1 MKKHK
6 IFIANWK
13 MNFFPDEVHDYFNL
27 FTDIFNE
34 KEFNDKSLYI
44 GFATPFP
51 YLYESRCFLDKS
63 VKVDY
68 RLETGAQDCSAF
80 PHPGAYTGEVSAQ
93 MIKTCRAGF
102 VIIGHSERRK
112 YLNENSAFLKEK
124 IQRALEADLKIIF
137 CVGEND
143 AERKN
148 HKHFEVV
155 KKQLQEV
162 LAEIKFK
169 SDSLIIA
176 YEPVWAIG
184 TGNNASPNQV
194 SEMFDYIQHV
204 LTEKK
209 IVIDLKDIPI
219 LYGGSANSANAPELY
234 AIPNVGG
241 FLVGSASLKPH
252 EFKNII
258 LGCLKSSFT

>member
-6 IFIANWK
+6 IFISNWK
-13 MNFFPDEVHDYFNL
+13 MNFFPDEVHDYFNVL
-27 FTDIFNE
+27 SHILSE
-34 KEFNDKSLYI
+34 KEFNDKALYI
-44 GFATPFP
+44 GFALPFP
-51 YLYESRCFLDKS
+51 YLYESRSLLDKS
-63 VKVDY
+63 LKIDNH
-68 RLETGAQDCSAF
+68 LETGAQDCSAY
-80 PHPGAYTGEVSAQ
+80 PHPGAYTGEVSSQ
-93 MIKTCRAGF
+93 MIKACRADF

-112 YLNENSAFLKEK
+112 YLNENSTILREK
-124 IQRALEADLKIIF
+124 IQRAQEADLKVIY

-148 HKHFEVV
+148 NKHFEVV
-155 KKQLQEV
+155 EKQLEEV
-162 LAEIKFK
+162 LTEIKFK
-169 SDSLIIA
+169 NNSLIIA

-194 SEMFDYIQHV
+194 SEMFDFIQYV
-204 LTEKK
+204 LNEKK

-219 LYGGSANSANAPELY
+219 LYGGSAHSANAPELY

-258 LGCLKSSFT
+258 LGCLKSSFA

>member
-13 MNFFPDEVHDYFNL
+13 MNFSPIEVQGYFNVL
-27 FTDIFNE
+27 TQIFNE
-34 KEFNDKSLYI
+34 NEFYDKALYI
-44 GFATPFP
+44 GFAIPFP
-51 YLYESRCFLDKS
+51 YLHESRYFLDKS
-63 VKVDY
+63 LKVDY
-68 RLETGAQDCSAF
+68 SVETGAQDCSAF
-80 PHPGAYTGEVSAQ
+80 PHPGAYTGEVSAR
-93 MIKTCRAGF
+93 MIKDCRADF

-112 YLNENSAFLKEK
+112 HLNENSNILKEK
-124 IQRALEADLKIIF
+124 IQRALDAKLRIIY

-148 HKHFEVV
+148 REHFEVV
-155 KKQLQEV
+155 EKQLREV
-162 LAEIKFK
+162 LSGIKFNN
-169 SDSLIIA
+169 DSLIIA

-184 TGNNASPNQV
+184 TGNNATPNQV
-194 SEMFDYIQHV
+194 SEMFDFIQHV
-204 LTEKK
+204 LIEKK
-209 IVIDLKDIPI
+209 IVNHLNDIPL
-219 LYGGSANSANAPELY
+219 LYGGSANSANSPELY

-258 LGCLKSSFT
+258 LGCLRSSLT

>member
-13 MNFFPDEVHDYFNL
+13 MNFFPDEVHDYFNAL
-27 FTDIFNE
+27 THIFNE
-34 KEFNDKSLYI
+34 KEFYDKALYI
-44 GFATPFP
+44 GFAVPFP
-51 YLYESRCFLDKS
+51 YLSESRSFIDKS
-63 VKVDY
+63 IKVEY
-68 RLETGAQDCSAF
+68 CVMTGAQDCSAF

-93 MIKTCRAGF
+93 MIKACRADF

-112 YLNENSAFLKEK
+112 YLNENSSFLKEK
-124 IQRALEADLKIIF
+124 IQRAQEANLKVIY
-137 CVGEND
+137 CVGEKD

-155 KKQLQEV
+155 EKQLQEV
-162 LAEIKFK
+162 LHEIKFNN
-169 SDSLIIA
+169 DSLIIA

-194 SEMFDYIQHV
+194 SEMFDFIQHV

-209 IVIDLKDIPI
+209 VINNLKDIPI

-234 AIPNVGG
+234 AIPNVVG

-252 EFKNII
+252 DFKNII
-258 LGCLKSSFT
+258 LGCLKSSYT